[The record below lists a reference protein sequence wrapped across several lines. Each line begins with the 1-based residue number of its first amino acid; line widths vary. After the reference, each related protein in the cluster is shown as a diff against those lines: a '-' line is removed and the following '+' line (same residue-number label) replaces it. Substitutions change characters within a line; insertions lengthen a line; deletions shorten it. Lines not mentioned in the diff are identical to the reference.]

1 MPTHSHCTS
10 VTQSVRVNSERCYET
25 LVFLNNRRRQLEVIS
40 LLTVTGPEVTWTGS
54 HVDRKSRGPEVT
66 WTGSHVDR
74 KSRGPEVTW
83 TGSHVDRKSRGP
95 EVTWTGSHVD
105 RKSRGPEVTWTG
117 SHVDRKSRGPEVTR
131 TGSHADRKSRG
142 PEVTRTGSHVA
153 KFNGGDWL
161 NCWSSALLNFVASCA
176 EPRFLAQRA
185 DADVKSVNRYANAAF
200 IFERRMKACQS
211 A

>member
-40 LLTVTGPEVTWTGS
+40 LLTM
-54 HVDRKSRGPEVT
+54 RGPEVT

-117 SHVDRKSRGPEVTR
+117 GHADRRSRGPEVTR
-131 TGSHADRKSRG
+131 TGSHA
-142 PEVTRTGSHVA
+142 A
-153 KFNGGDWL
+153 KFHGGDWL
-161 NCWSSALLNFVASCA
+161 NCWSYALLNFVASCA
-176 EPRFLAQRA
+176 EPRFLA
-185 DADVKSVNRYANAAF
+185 DAGVKSVNRYANAAF
-200 IFERRMKACQS
+200 IFERRVKACQS

>member
-25 LVFLNNRRRQLEVIS
+25 LLFLNNRRRQLEVIS
-40 LLTVTGPEVTWTGS
+40 LLTMTGPEVTWTGS

-66 WTGSHVDR
+66 W
-74 KSRGPEVTW
+74 
-83 TGSHVDRKSRGP
+83 
-95 EVTWTGSHVD
+95 
-105 RKSRGPEVTWTG
+105 
-117 SHVDRKSRGPEVTR
+117 

-176 EPRFLAQRA
+176 EQRFLAQRA
-185 DADVKSVNRYANAAF
+185 DAGVKSVNRYTPMPLSYLRGA
-200 IFERRMKACQS
+200 
-211 A
+211 